1 MKVPRC
7 EINFKINSNSVNFNR
22 NKDEFVYLI
31 NILKQNSYYNLD
43 IYHCVKY
50 IVVSRRK
57 IIVCNSQEWLIF
69 ALVRS
74 GTPLRAV
81 PELSYSK
88 MRFLLCS
95 LHNILFSVSSD

>member
-31 NILKQNSYYNLD
+31 NTLKQNSYYNLD
-43 IYHCVKY
+43 IYYCVKY

-74 GTPLRAV
+74 RYSPSGRA
-81 PELSYSK
+81 ELSYTCENEVHS
-88 MRFLLCS
+88 ML
-95 LHNILFSVSSD
+95 VT